1 MYLNAHFF
9 FYSFDRLII
18 LPTVPTAM
26 DSVAEYPVNAIR
38 QPQQQ
43 MQYQQQ
49 SQQEQRQQLQKP
61 QQQQQQQQLRQA
73 SKADK
78 PIGLTA
84 AHASTSRPKG

>member
-1 MYLNAHFF
+1 VYLNAHFF
-9 FYSFDRLII
+9 FYSFNRLII
-18 LPTVPTAM
+18 ISSVPTAM

-61 QQQQQQQQLRQA
+61 QQQQQQQLRQA
-73 SKADK
+73 SKVDK